1 MGNIADVVAAVI
13 GTGFIGT
20 VHVEALR
27 RIGVQVRGVLGSTPG
42 GPARATAIGV
52 GPCVHGLDGPA
63 LLDDPRSSRHCH
75 LAE

>member
-1 MGNIADVVAAVI
+1 MTRGFADIGAAVI

-42 GPARATAIGV
+42 ARARR
-52 GPCVHGLDGPA
+52 GPKA
-63 LLDDPRSSRHCH
+63 LGRRRARTRRSTTCSPTQGSRSST
-75 LAE
+75 